1 MVTAAS
7 AEPRAVNPA
16 FMLGLVALPIVF
28 VWFLFLPGYGRSLRV
43 AALIYAFMPLLFA
56 GVGMAVWLL
65 VWAFMRIA
73 SSL

>member
-7 AEPRAVNPA
+7 AKPRAVNPA

-43 AALIYAFMPLLFA
+43 VALIYAFMPLIFA
-56 GVGMAVWLL
+56 GVGMTVWLL
-65 VWAFMRIA
+65 IWAFMRIA